1 MKAGS
6 KRRRTQAELKNQLSV
21 DDLQAAVA
29 EEREE
34 QISKLKERLAETETT
49 ANNNKQATAVLTQL
63 LKQGAIKQE
72 ADGSITVVHQPNTIH
87 NQNDDME

>member
-49 ANNNKQATAVLTQL
+49 ANNNK
-63 LKQGAIKQE
+63 
-72 ADGSITVVHQPNTIH
+72 
-87 NQNDDME
+87 